1 MKVLGITGGVG
12 AGKSTVLEYLRERY
26 QVRVIL
32 ADEVGRVLQQPGQ
45 ACYTQIV
52 RAFGAGILQEDTAE
66 TEGRTGEIDRQKLS
80 AIVFSDIDQLSR
92 LNAIVH
98 PAVKAYIIEE
108 IEKEKQQQIVPFVVI
123 EAALL
128 FEDHYDQICD
138 EIWYIHTEKETR
150 MQRLAQN
157 RGYTEQKSCRIME
170 NQMSE
175 EQYREK
181 CNLVIDNSSEF
192 VENTYEQIDEGL
204 IRHGFL

>member
-26 QVRVIL
+26 HVRVIL

-45 ACYTQIV
+45 ECYEQIV
-52 RAFGAGILQEDTAE
+52 RAFGPGIQEEKA
-66 TEGRTGEIDRQKLS
+66 GEIDRQKLS
-80 AIVFSDIDQLSR
+80 AIVFADSHQLSR

-98 PAVKAYIIEE
+98 PAVKEYIIEE
-108 IEKEKQQQIVPFVVI
+108 IDKERQQRAVPFVVI

-138 EIWYIHTEKETR
+138 EIWYIHTETEVR
-150 MQRLAQN
+150 MRRLAKS
-157 RGYTEQKSCRIME
+157 RGYTEEKSCRIMK